1 MVALKIHLEGDRMQ
15 VKYGADSVR
24 FQRMT
29 TEEIRETFLLDSLFK
44 PDVLDLIYCETDR
57 AIVGSAVPVKQ
68 PLALAAA
75 SELRADYFAQ
85 RRELGV
91 LNIGGA
97 GTVAVDKKVLPMD
110 RLDCLYIGR
119 GSKEI
124 IFTSNEA
131 NQPAR
136 FYLLSYPAHH
146 EYPTALARQADA
158 AAVHLGAKESA
169 NERTIYKYIHPDGIK
184 SCQLVMGFTRLEPG
198 SVWNTMPPHTH
209 ERRMEV
215 YLYFDISAEARV
227 FHLMGKP
234 NETRHIVMADGQAVV
249 SPSWSIHSGVG
260 TQAYTFCWGMGGE
273 NQTFDDMDGLKIG
286 DLR

>member
-1 MVALKIHLEGDRMQ
+1 MQ
-15 VKYGADSVR
+15 VRYGADSIR

-29 TEEIRETFLLDSLFK
+29 TDEIREAFLLDTLFK
-44 PDVLDLIYCETDR
+44 ADTIDLTYCETDR

-68 PLALAAA
+68 PLALTAAG
-75 SELRADYFAQ
+75 ELRAEYFAQ

-91 LNIGGA
+91 LNIGGP
-97 GTVAVDKKVLPMD
+97 GSVTVDQKVYDMA

-124 IFTSNEA
+124 VFASKESGT
-131 NQPAR
+131 PAR
-136 FYLLSYPAHH
+136 FYLLSYPAHSD
-146 EYPTALARQADA
+146 YPTTLARQADA
-158 AAVHLGAKESA
+158 AAVHLGSKESA

-184 SCQLVMGFTRLEPG
+184 SCQLVMGFTRLEAG

-215 YLYFDISAEARV
+215 YLYFDIGADARV

-234 NETRHIVMADGQAVV
+234 SETRHIVIADGQAVI